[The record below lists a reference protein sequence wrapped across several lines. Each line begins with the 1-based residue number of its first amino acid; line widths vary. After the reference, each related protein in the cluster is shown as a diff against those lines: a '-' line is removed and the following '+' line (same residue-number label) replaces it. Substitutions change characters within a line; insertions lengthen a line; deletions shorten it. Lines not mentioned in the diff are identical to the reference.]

1 MAKVGLIGVGN
12 MGMGMA
18 RNILQAGHELTAYDV
33 RPEPLETLRQ
43 EGARPATSPKE
54 VGLGADAVFLMVLN
68 LEQVKAA
75 LLTENGL
82 LAGLKPGSTVICTAT
97 IGRSQVMEVGELVAN
112 SGMRIVDAPVSGG
125 APGAAAGTLTMMV
138 AAEKETFVA
147 TKPVLETVGK
157 DIYHVGEEVGMGQ
170 TVKSALAVLIGT
182 TYAGIFEALTLA
194 VKAGVAP
201 ETLRD
206 VVSTSVVGN
215 FLFRDTTE
223 NILARNFKG
232 QSNIGTMHKDL
243 GLAKNMAN
251 DCGVP
256 LFAASAAFELFQA
269 GKAVNPNEDN
279 WTIIK
284 ILENIA
290 GVEVKRTEQK
300 NEGGECEN

>member
-18 RNILQAGHELTAYDV
+18 RNILKAGYELTAYDV

-82 LAGLKPGSTVICTAT
+82 LAGLKPGSIVICTAT
-97 IGRSQVMEVGELVAN
+97 IGRSQVMEVGELVAS

-138 AAEKETFVA
+138 AAEKETFAA
-147 TKPVLETVGK
+147 TKPVLEAVGK

-269 GKAVNPNEDN
+269 GKAVNPEEDN

>member
-12 MGMGMA
+12 MGMGMS
-18 RNILQAGHELTAYDV
+18 RNILKAGHELIAYDV
-33 RPEPLETLRQ
+33 RPEPLETLVK
-43 EGARPATSPKE
+43 EGARAAVSPRE
-54 VGLGADAVFLMVLN
+54 VGITADNIFIMVLN
-68 LEQVKAA
+68 VEQVKAA
-75 LLTENGL
+75 LLGEDGL

-97 IGRSQVMEVGELVAN
+97 IGRSQVIEVAELVTAK
-112 SGMRIVDAPVSGG
+112 GIDIIDAPVSGG

-138 AAEKETFVA
+138 SAPKETFEA
-147 TKPVLETVGK
+147 SKPVLEAVGR
-157 DIYHVGEEVGMGQ
+157 DIYHVGEEAGMGQ

-194 VKAGVAP
+194 VKAGVKP
-201 ETLRD
+201 EMLRD

-223 NILARNFKG
+223 NILTRNFKG
-232 QSNIGTMHKDL
+232 QSNIGTMYKDL
-243 GLAKNMAN
+243 SLAKNMAN

-269 GKAVNPNEDN
+269 GKAVNPDEDN

-290 GVEVKRTEQK
+290 GIEIKKTE
-300 NEGGECEN
+300 

>member
-1 MAKVGLIGVGN
+1 MAKIGLIGVGN
-12 MGMGMA
+12 MGRGMS
-18 RNILQAGHELTAYDV
+18 RNILKAGHQLTVYDV
-33 RPEPLETLRQ
+33 RSE
-43 EGARPATSPKE
+43 AME
-54 VGLGADAVFLMVLN
+54 VLVGEGADAAASPRAVGVAADTVFIMVLN
-68 LEQVKAA
+68 VEQVKSA
-75 LLTENGL
+75 LLGEDGL

-97 IGRSQVMEVGELVAN
+97 IGRSQVMEVAELVTAEGVN
-112 SGMRIVDAPVSGG
+112 IVDAPVSGG

-138 AAEKETFVA
+138 AAESETFEA
-147 TKPVLETVGK
+147 SKPVLEAVGR
-157 DIYHVGEEVGMGQ
+157 DIYHVGEEIGMGQ

-223 NILARNFKG
+223 NILSRNFKG
-232 QSNIGTMHKDL
+232 QSNIGTMYKDL
-243 GLAKNMAN
+243 SLAKSMAN

-269 GKAVNPNEDN
+269 GKAVNPEEDN

-290 GVEVKRTEQK
+290 GVEVKKTK
-300 NEGGECEN
+300 

>member
-12 MGMGMA
+12 MGMGMS
-18 RNILQAGHELTAYDV
+18 RNILKAGHELIAYDV
-33 RPEPLETLRQ
+33 RPEPVETLVK
-43 EGARPATSPKE
+43 EGARAGASPRE
-54 VGLGADAVFLMVLN
+54 VGMTADSVFIMVLN
-68 LEQVKAA
+68 VEQVKGA
-75 LLTENGL
+75 LLGEDGL

-97 IGRSQVMEVGELVAN
+97 IGRSQVIEVAELVTAK
-112 SGMRIVDAPVSGG
+112 GIHIVDAPVSGG

-138 AAEKETFVA
+138 SAPKETFEA
-147 TKPVLETVGK
+147 SKPVLEAVGR
-157 DIYHVGEEVGMGQ
+157 DIYHVGEEAGMGQ

-194 VKAGVAP
+194 VKAGVKP

-223 NILARNFKG
+223 NILTRNFKG
-232 QSNIGTMHKDL
+232 QSNIGTMYKDL
-243 GLAKNMAN
+243 SLAKNMAN

-269 GKAVNPNEDN
+269 GKAVNPDEDN

-290 GVEVKRTEQK
+290 GIEVKKTE
-300 NEGGECEN
+300 

>member
-12 MGMGMA
+12 MGMGMS
-18 RNILQAGHELTAYDV
+18 RNILKAGHELIAYDV
-33 RPEPLETLRQ
+33 RPEPLETLVK
-43 EGARPATSPKE
+43 EGARAAVSPRD
-54 VGLGADAVFLMVLN
+54 VGIAADNIFIMVLN
-68 LEQVKAA
+68 VEQVKAA
-75 LLTENGL
+75 LLGEDGL

-97 IGRSQVMEVGELVAN
+97 IGHSQVIEVAELVTAK
-112 SGMRIVDAPVSGG
+112 GIHIIDAPVSGG

-138 AAEKETFVA
+138 SAPTETFEA
-147 TKPVLETVGK
+147 SKPVLEAVGR
-157 DIYHVGEEVGMGQ
+157 DIYHVGEEAGMGQ

-194 VKAGVAP
+194 VKAGVKP
-201 ETLRD
+201 EMLRD

-223 NILARNFKG
+223 NILTRNFKG
-232 QSNIGTMHKDL
+232 QSNIGTMYKDL
-243 GLAKNMAN
+243 SLAKNMAN

-269 GKAVNPNEDN
+269 GKAVNPDEDN

-290 GVEVKRTEQK
+290 GIEIKKTE
-300 NEGGECEN
+300 

>member
-12 MGMGMA
+12 MGMGMS
-18 RNILQAGHELTAYDV
+18 RNILKAGHELIAYDV
-33 RPEPLETLRQ
+33 RPEPLETLVK
-43 EGARPATSPKE
+43 EGVRAAVSPRE
-54 VGLGADAVFLMVLN
+54 VGIAADNIFIMVLN
-68 LEQVKAA
+68 VEQVKAA
-75 LLTENGL
+75 LLGEDGL

-97 IGRSQVMEVGELVAN
+97 IGRSQVIEVAELVTAK
-112 SGMRIVDAPVSGG
+112 GIHIIDAPVSGG

-138 AAEKETFVA
+138 SAPKETFEA
-147 TKPVLETVGK
+147 SKPVLEAVGR
-157 DIYHVGEEVGMGQ
+157 DIYHVGEEAGMGQ

-194 VKAGVAP
+194 VKAGVKP
-201 ETLRD
+201 EMLRD

-223 NILARNFKG
+223 NILTRNFKG
-232 QSNIGTMHKDL
+232 QSNIGTMYKDL
-243 GLAKNMAN
+243 SLAKNMAN

-269 GKAVNPNEDN
+269 GKAVNPDEDN

-290 GVEVKRTEQK
+290 GIEIKKTE
-300 NEGGECEN
+300 

>member
-12 MGMGMA
+12 MGMGMS
-18 RNILQAGHELTAYDV
+18 RNILKAGHELTVYDV
-33 RPEPLETLRQ
+33 RPEPLETLAK
-43 EGARPATSPKE
+43 EGARAAASPRE
-54 VGLGADAVFLMVLN
+54 VGTAADNVFTMVLN
-68 LEQVKAA
+68 VDQVKAA
-75 LLTENGL
+75 LLGEEGL

-97 IGRSQVMEVGELVAN
+97 IGRSQVIEVAELVTAK
-112 SGMRIVDAPVSGG
+112 GIHIVDAPVSGG

-138 AAEKETFVA
+138 SAPKETFKA
-147 TKPVLETVGK
+147 SKPVLEAVGR
-157 DIYHVGEEVGMGQ
+157 DIYHVGEEAGMGQ

-194 VKAGVAP
+194 VKAGVKP
-201 ETLRD
+201 EMLRD

-223 NILARNFKG
+223 NILERNFKG
-232 QSNIGTMHKDL
+232 QSNIGTMYKDL
-243 GLAKNMAN
+243 SLAKNMAN

-269 GKAVNPNEDN
+269 GKAVNPDEDN

-290 GVEVKRTEQK
+290 GIEIKKTE
-300 NEGGECEN
+300 

>member
-12 MGMGMA
+12 MGRGMS
-18 RNILQAGHELTAYDV
+18 RNILKAGHQLTMYDV
-33 RPEPLETLRQ
+33 RPEAMEALVQ
-43 EGARPATSPKE
+43 EGADAAASPRA
-54 VGLGADAVFLMVLN
+54 VGVAADAVFIMVLN
-68 LEQVKAA
+68 VEQVKAA
-75 LLTENGL
+75 LLGEDGL

-97 IGRSQVMEVGELVAN
+97 IGRSQVMEVAELVTAKGVN
-112 SGMRIVDAPVSGG
+112 IVDAPVSGG

-138 AAEKETFVA
+138 AAESETFE
-147 TKPVLETVGK
+147 TSKRVLEAVGR
-157 DIYHVGEEVGMGQ
+157 DIYHVGEEIGMGQ

-232 QSNIGTMHKDL
+232 QSNIGTMYKDL
-243 GLAKNMAN
+243 SLAKSMAN

-269 GKAVNPNEDN
+269 GKSVNPEEDN

-284 ILENIA
+284 ILEKIA
-290 GVEVKRTEQK
+290 GVEVKKTE
-300 NEGGECEN
+300 

>member
-18 RNILQAGHELTAYDV
+18 RNILKAGHELTAYDV
-33 RPEPLETLRQ
+33 RPEPLEVIAR
-43 EGARPATSPKE
+43 EGARAAASPKE
-54 VGLGADAVFLMVLN
+54 VGLCADAVFLMVLN
-68 LEQVKAA
+68 LEQVKAT

-97 IGRSQVMEVGELVAN
+97 IGRSQVMEVGELVTR

-138 AAEKETFVA
+138 AAEKETFAA
-147 TKPVLETVGK
+147 TKPVLEAVGK

-269 GKAVNPNEDN
+269 GKSVNPDEDN

-300 NEGGECEN
+300 SEGDACEN

>member
-12 MGMGMA
+12 MGTGMS
-18 RNILQAGHELTAYDV
+18 RNILKAGHELTVYDV
-33 RPEPLETLRQ
+33 RPEAMETLVQ
-43 EGARPATSPKE
+43 KGAAAAASPRE
-54 VGLGADAVFLMVLN
+54 LGAAADTVFIMVLN
-68 LEQVKAA
+68 VEQVKAA
-75 LLTENGL
+75 LLGKDGL
-82 LAGLKPGSTVICTAT
+82 LAGLNPGATIICTAT
-97 IGRSQVMEVGELVAN
+97 IGRSQVIEVAELVTAKGIN
-112 SGMRIVDAPVSGG
+112 IVDAPVSGG
-125 APGAAAGTLTMMV
+125 APGAAAGTLTMMI
-138 AAEKETFVA
+138 AAESETFA
-147 TKPVLETVGK
+147 ASKPVLAVGK
-157 DIYHVGEEVGMGQ
+157 DIYHVGEEIGMGQ

-223 NILARNFKG
+223 NILSRNFKG
-232 QSNIGTMHKDL
+232 QSNIGTMYKDL
-243 GLAKNMAN
+243 SLAKSMAN

-269 GKAVNPNEDN
+269 GKAVNPDEDN

-290 GVEVKRTEQK
+290 GVEIKKTE
-300 NEGGECEN
+300 

>member
-12 MGMGMA
+12 MGMGMS
-18 RNILQAGHELTAYDV
+18 RNILKAGHELTVYDV
-33 RPEPLETLRQ
+33 RPEPLETLVQ
-43 EGARPATSPKE
+43 EGANAAASPRE
-54 VGLGADAVFLMVLN
+54 VGAAADAVFIMVLN
-68 LEQVKAA
+68 VEQVKAA
-75 LLTENGL
+75 LLTEDGL

-97 IGRSQVMEVGELVAN
+97 IGRSQVMEVAELVTAEGIN
-112 SGMRIVDAPVSGG
+112 IVDAPVSGG

-138 AAEKETFVA
+138 SATTETFEA
-147 TKPVLETVGK
+147 SKPVLEAVGR

-194 VKAGVAP
+194 VKAGVTP

-215 FLFRDTTE
+215 FLFTDTTQ
-223 NILARNFKG
+223 NILDRNFKG
-232 QSNIGTMHKDL
+232 QSNIGTMYKDL
-243 GLAKNMAN
+243 TLAKNMASE
-251 DCGVP
+251 CGVP

-269 GKAVNPNEDN
+269 GRAVNPDEDN

-284 ILENIA
+284 ILESIA
-290 GVEVKRTEQK
+290 GVEIKKTE
-300 NEGGECEN
+300 E

>member
-12 MGMGMA
+12 MGMGMSK
-18 RNILQAGHELTAYDV
+18 NILKAGHELTVYDV
-33 RPEPLETLRQ
+33 RPDPLEILAQ
-43 EGARPATSPKE
+43 EGANAAASPRE
-54 VGLGADAVFLMVLN
+54 VGAAADTVFIMVLN

-75 LLTENGL
+75 LLTEDGL

-97 IGRSQVMEVGELVAN
+97 IGRSQVMEVAELVTAEGIN
-112 SGMRIVDAPVSGG
+112 IVDAPVSGG

-138 AAEKETFVA
+138 SAPTETFEA
-147 TKPVLETVGK
+147 LKPVLEAVGR

-194 VKAGVAP
+194 VKAGVTP

-215 FLFRDTTE
+215 FLFRDTTQ
-223 NILARNFKG
+223 NILDRNFKG
-232 QSNIGTMHKDL
+232 QSNIGTMYKDL
-243 GLAKNMAN
+243 TLAKNMASE
-251 DCGVP
+251 CGVP

-269 GKAVNPNEDN
+269 GKAVNPDEDN

-290 GVEVKRTEQK
+290 GIEIKKTE
-300 NEGGECEN
+300 

>member
-1 MAKVGLIGVGN
+1 MARVGLIGVGN
-12 MGMGMA
+12 MGAGMS
-18 RNILQAGHELTAYDV
+18 RNILKAGHELAVYDV
-33 RPEPLETLRQ
+33 RPEAMEPLVRA
-43 EGARPATSPKE
+43 GAHAAASPQD
-54 VGLGADAVFLMVLN
+54 VGAAADIVFIMVLN
-68 LEQVKAA
+68 VEQVKAA
-75 LLTENGL
+75 LLGEDGL
-82 LAGLKPGSTVICTAT
+82 LSGLKPGSTVICTAT
-97 IGRSQVMEVGELVAN
+97 IGRAQVMEVAGLVTAKGVN
-112 SGMRIVDAPVSGG
+112 IVDAPVSGG

-138 AAEKETFVA
+138 AAENGTFA
-147 TKPVLETVGK
+147 ASKPVLEAVGK
-157 DIYHVGEEVGMGQ
+157 DIYHVGEEIGMGQ

-206 VVSTSVVGN
+206 VVGTSVVGN

-223 NILARNFKG
+223 NILSRNFKG
-232 QSNIGTMHKDL
+232 QSNIGTMYKDL
-243 GLAKNMAN
+243 SLAKNMAS

-269 GKAVNPNEDN
+269 GKAVNPDEDN

-290 GVEVKRTEQK
+290 GVEVKRTE
-300 NEGGECEN
+300 

>member
-12 MGMGMA
+12 MGMGMS
-18 RNILQAGHELTAYDV
+18 RNILKAGHELTVYDV
-33 RPEPLETLRQ
+33 RPEPLETLVQ
-43 EGARPATSPKE
+43 EGANAAASPCE
-54 VGLGADAVFLMVLN
+54 VGAAADAVFIMVLN
-68 LEQVKAA
+68 VEQVKAA
-75 LLTENGL
+75 LLTEDGL

-97 IGRSQVMEVGELVAN
+97 IGRSQVMEVAELVTAEGIN
-112 SGMRIVDAPVSGG
+112 IVDAPVSGG

-138 AAEKETFVA
+138 SAPTETFEA
-147 TKPVLETVGK
+147 LKPVLEAVGR
-157 DIYHVGEEVGMGQ
+157 DIYHVGEEIGMGQ

-194 VKAGVAP
+194 VKAGVTP

-215 FLFRDTTE
+215 FLFRDTTQ
-223 NILARNFKG
+223 NILDRNFNG
-232 QSNIGTMHKDL
+232 QSNIGTMYKDL
-243 GLAKNMAN
+243 TLAKNMASE
-251 DCGVP
+251 CGVP

-269 GKAVNPNEDN
+269 GKAVNPDEDN

-290 GVEVKRTEQK
+290 GVEIKKTE
-300 NEGGECEN
+300 E

>member
-12 MGMGMA
+12 MGMGMSK
-18 RNILQAGHELTAYDV
+18 NILKAGHELTVYDV
-33 RPEPLETLRQ
+33 RPEPLETLAK
-43 EGARPATSPKE
+43 EGARAATSPRE
-54 VGLGADAVFLMVLN
+54 VGTAADSVFTMVLN
-68 LEQVKAA
+68 VEQVKA
-75 LLTENGL
+75 LLLGEEGL

-97 IGRSQVMEVGELVAN
+97 IGRSQVIEVAELVEAK
-112 SGMRIVDAPVSGG
+112 GIHIVDAPVSGG

-138 AAEKETFVA
+138 AASNETYAA
-147 TKPVLETVGK
+147 TKPVLEAVGR

-194 VKAGVAP
+194 VKAGVKP

-215 FLFRDTTE
+215 FLFTDTTE
-223 NILARNFKG
+223 NILSRNFKG
-232 QSNIGTMHKDL
+232 QSNIGTMYKDL
-243 GLAKNMAN
+243 SLAKSMAN

-269 GKAVNPNEDN
+269 GKAVNPDEDN

-290 GVEVKRTEQK
+290 GIEIKKTE
-300 NEGGECEN
+300 

>member
-12 MGMGMA
+12 MGMGMS
-18 RNILQAGHELTAYDV
+18 RNILKAGHELIAYDV
-33 RPEPLETLRQ
+33 RPEPLETLVK
-43 EGARPATSPKE
+43 EGARAAVSPRE
-54 VGLGADAVFLMVLN
+54 VGIAADNIFIMVLN
-68 LEQVKAA
+68 VEQVKAA
-75 LLTENGL
+75 LLGEDGL

-97 IGRSQVMEVGELVAN
+97 IGRSQVIEVAELVTAK
-112 SGMRIVDAPVSGG
+112 GIHIIDAPVSGG

-138 AAEKETFVA
+138 SAPKEMFEA
-147 TKPVLETVGK
+147 SKPVLEAVGR
-157 DIYHVGEEVGMGQ
+157 DIYHVGEEAGMGQ

-194 VKAGVAP
+194 VKAGVKP
-201 ETLRD
+201 EMLRD

-223 NILARNFKG
+223 NILTRNFKG
-232 QSNIGTMHKDL
+232 QSNIGTMYKDL
-243 GLAKNMAN
+243 SLAKNMAN

-269 GKAVNPNEDN
+269 GKAVNPDEDN

-290 GVEVKRTEQK
+290 GIEIKKTE
-300 NEGGECEN
+300 

>member
-1 MAKVGLIGVGN
+1 MTKVGLIGVGN
-12 MGMGMA
+12 MGMGMS
-18 RNILQAGHELTAYDV
+18 RNILKAGHELTVYDV
-33 RPEPLETLRQ
+33 RSEPLEVLAK
-43 EGARPATSPKE
+43 EGAYTAASPRE
-54 VGLGADAVFLMVLN
+54 VGNAAESVFIMVLN
-68 LEQVKAA
+68 VEQVKAA
-75 LLTENGL
+75 LLGEGGL
-82 LAGLKPGSTVICTAT
+82 LAGLKPGATIICTAT
-97 IGRSQVMEVGELVAN
+97 IGRSQVIEVGELVRAK
-112 SGMRIVDAPVSGG
+112 GFHIVDAPVSGG

-138 AAEKETFVA
+138 AAPKEIYEA
-147 TKPVLETVGK
+147 SEPVLEAVGR

-194 VKAGVAP
+194 VKAGVKP

-223 NILARNFKG
+223 NILTRNFRG
-232 QSNIGTMHKDL
+232 QSNIGTMYKDL
-243 GLAKNMAN
+243 SLAKSMAN

-269 GKAVNPNEDN
+269 GKAVNPDEDN

-290 GVEVKRTEQK
+290 GIEIKKTE
-300 NEGGECEN
+300 

>member
-12 MGMGMA
+12 MGMGMSK
-18 RNILQAGHELTAYDV
+18 NILKAGHELTVYDV
-33 RPEPLETLRQ
+33 RPEPLETLAQ
-43 EGARPATSPKE
+43 EGANAAASPRE
-54 VGLGADAVFLMVLN
+54 VGAAADAVFIMVLN
-68 LEQVKAA
+68 VEQVKAA
-75 LLTENGL
+75 LLTEDGL

-97 IGRSQVMEVGELVAN
+97 IGRSQVMEVAELVTAEGIN
-112 SGMRIVDAPVSGG
+112 IVDAPVSGG

-138 AAEKETFVA
+138 SAPTETFE
-147 TKPVLETVGK
+147 TSRPVLEAVGR

-194 VKAGVAP
+194 VKAGVTP

-215 FLFRDTTE
+215 FLFRDTTQ
-223 NILARNFKG
+223 NILDRNFNG
-232 QSNIGTMHKDL
+232 QSNIGTMYKDL
-243 GLAKNMAN
+243 TLAKNMASE
-251 DCGVP
+251 CGVP

-269 GKAVNPNEDN
+269 GKAVNPDEDN

-290 GVEVKRTEQK
+290 GVEIKKTE
-300 NEGGECEN
+300 

>member
-12 MGMGMA
+12 MGRGMS
-18 RNILQAGHELTAYDV
+18 RNILKAGHELTVYDV
-33 RPEPLETLRQ
+33 RPEAMETLVQ
-43 EGARPATSPKE
+43 EGADAAASPRE
-54 VGLGADAVFLMVLN
+54 LGAVADTVFIMVLN
-68 LEQVKAA
+68 VEQVKAS
-75 LLTENGL
+75 LLGEDGL
-82 LAGLKPGSTVICTAT
+82 LAGLNPGSTVICTAT
-97 IGRSQVMEVGELVAN
+97 IGRSQVIEVAELVTAKGVN
-112 SGMRIVDAPVSGG
+112 IVDAPVSGG

-138 AAEKETFVA
+138 AAQSETFAAV
-147 TKPVLETVGK
+147 KPVLAAVGK
-157 DIYHVGEEVGMGQ
+157 DIYHVGEDIGMGQ

-223 NILARNFKG
+223 NILSRNFKG
-232 QSNIGTMHKDL
+232 QSNIGTMYKDL
-243 GLAKNMAN
+243 SLAKSMAN

-256 LFAASAAFELFQA
+256 LFTASAAFELFQA
-269 GKAVNPNEDN
+269 GKAVNPDEDN

-290 GVEVKRTEQK
+290 GVEIKKTK
-300 NEGGECEN
+300 

>member
-18 RNILQAGHELTAYDV
+18 RNILKAGHELTAYDV
-33 RPEPLETLRQ
+33 RPEPLETLKK

-97 IGRSQVMEVGELVAN
+97 IGRSQVIEVGELVTS

-138 AAEKETFVA
+138 AAEKETFAA
-147 TKPVLETVGK
+147 TKPVLEAVGK

-223 NILARNFKG
+223 NILSRNFKG

-269 GKAVNPNEDN
+269 GKAVNPDEDN

>member
-18 RNILQAGHELTAYDV
+18 RNILKAGHELTAYDV
-33 RPEPLETLRQ
+33 RPEPMEVIAR
-43 EGARPATSPKE
+43 EGARTAKSPKE
-54 VGLGADAVFLMVLN
+54 VGFCADAVFLMVLN
-68 LEQVKAA
+68 LEQVKAT

-97 IGRSQVMEVGELVAN
+97 IGRSQVMEVGELVTR

-138 AAEKETFVA
+138 AAEKETFAA
-147 TKPVLETVGK
+147 TKPVLEAVGK

-269 GKAVNPNEDN
+269 GKSVNPNEDN

-290 GVEVKRTEQK
+290 GVEVKKTEQK
-300 NEGGECEN
+300 NEEDACEN

>member
-12 MGMGMA
+12 MGMGMS
-18 RNILQAGHELTAYDV
+18 RNILKAGHELIAYDV
-33 RPEPLETLRQ
+33 RPEPVETLVK
-43 EGARPATSPKE
+43 EGARAGASPRE
-54 VGLGADAVFLMVLN
+54 VGMTADSVFIMVLN
-68 LEQVKAA
+68 VEQVKGA
-75 LLTENGL
+75 LLGEDGL

-97 IGRSQVMEVGELVAN
+97 IGRSQVMEVAELVTAK
-112 SGMRIVDAPVSGG
+112 GIHIVDAPVSGG

-138 AAEKETFVA
+138 SAPKATFEA
-147 TKPVLETVGK
+147 SKPVLEAVGR
-157 DIYHVGEEVGMGQ
+157 DIYHVGEEAGMGQ

-194 VKAGVAP
+194 VKAGVKP

-223 NILARNFKG
+223 NILTRNFKG
-232 QSNIGTMHKDL
+232 QSNIGTMYKDL
-243 GLAKNMAN
+243 SLAKNMAN

-269 GKAVNPNEDN
+269 GKAVNPDEDN

-290 GVEVKRTEQK
+290 GIEVKKTE
-300 NEGGECEN
+300 

>member
-1 MAKVGLIGVGN
+1 MTKVGLIGVGN
-12 MGMGMA
+12 MGMGMS
-18 RNILQAGHELTAYDV
+18 RNILKAGHELIVYDV
-33 RPEPLETLRQ
+33 RSEPLETLAK
-43 EGARPATSPKE
+43 EGAYTAASPRE
-54 VGLGADAVFLMVLN
+54 VGNAAESVFIMVLN
-68 LEQVKAA
+68 VEQVKAA
-75 LLTENGL
+75 LLGEDGL
-82 LAGLKPGSTVICTAT
+82 LAGLKPGATIICTAT
-97 IGRSQVMEVGELVAN
+97 IGRSQVIEVGELVRAK
-112 SGMRIVDAPVSGG
+112 GFHIVDAPVSGG

-138 AAEKETFVA
+138 AAPKEIYEA
-147 TKPVLETVGK
+147 SKPVLEAVGR

-194 VKAGVAP
+194 VKAGVKP

-223 NILARNFKG
+223 NILTRNFKG
-232 QSNIGTMHKDL
+232 QSNIGTMYKDL
-243 GLAKNMAN
+243 SLAKNMAN

-269 GKAVNPNEDN
+269 GKAVNPDEDN

-290 GVEVKRTEQK
+290 GIEIKKTE
-300 NEGGECEN
+300 

>member
-1 MAKVGLIGVGN
+1 MTKVGLIGVGN
-12 MGMGMA
+12 MGMGMS
-18 RNILQAGHELTAYDV
+18 RNILKAGHELIAYDV
-33 RPEPLETLRQ
+33 RPEPLETLVK
-43 EGARPATSPKE
+43 EGARAAVSPRE
-54 VGLGADAVFLMVLN
+54 VGIAADNIFIMVLN
-68 LEQVKAA
+68 VEQVKAA
-75 LLTENGL
+75 LLGEDGL

-97 IGRSQVMEVGELVAN
+97 IGRSQVIEVAELVTAK
-112 SGMRIVDAPVSGG
+112 GIHIIDAPVSGG

-138 AAEKETFVA
+138 SAPTETFEA
-147 TKPVLETVGK
+147 SKPVLEAVGR
-157 DIYHVGEEVGMGQ
+157 DIYHVGEEAGMGQ

-194 VKAGVAP
+194 VKAGVKP
-201 ETLRD
+201 EMLRD

-223 NILARNFKG
+223 NILTRNFKG
-232 QSNIGTMHKDL
+232 QSNIGTMYKDL
-243 GLAKNMAN
+243 SLAKNMAN

-269 GKAVNPNEDN
+269 GKAVNPDEDN

-290 GVEVKRTEQK
+290 GIEIKKTE
-300 NEGGECEN
+300 

>member
-12 MGMGMA
+12 MGMGMS
-18 RNILQAGHELTAYDV
+18 RNILKAGHELIAYDV
-33 RPEPLETLRQ
+33 RPEPLETLVK
-43 EGARPATSPKE
+43 EGARAAVSPRE
-54 VGLGADAVFLMVLN
+54 VGIAADNIFIMVLN
-68 LEQVKAA
+68 VEQVKAA
-75 LLTENGL
+75 LLGEDGL

-97 IGRSQVMEVGELVAN
+97 IGRSQVIEVAELVTAK
-112 SGMRIVDAPVSGG
+112 GIHIVDAPVSGG

-138 AAEKETFVA
+138 SAPKETFEA
-147 TKPVLETVGK
+147 SKPVLEAVGR
-157 DIYHVGEEVGMGQ
+157 DIYHVGEEAGMGQ

-194 VKAGVAP
+194 VKAGVKP
-201 ETLRD
+201 EMLRD

-223 NILARNFKG
+223 NILTRNFKG
-232 QSNIGTMHKDL
+232 QSNIGTMYKDL
-243 GLAKNMAN
+243 SLAKNMAN

-269 GKAVNPNEDN
+269 GKAVNPDEDN

-290 GVEVKRTEQK
+290 GIEIKKTE
-300 NEGGECEN
+300 

>member
-12 MGMGMA
+12 MGMGMS
-18 RNILQAGHELTAYDV
+18 RNILKAGHELIAYDV
-33 RPEPLETLRQ
+33 RPEPLETLVK
-43 EGARPATSPKE
+43 EGARAAVSPRE
-54 VGLGADAVFLMVLN
+54 VGIAADNIFIMVLN
-68 LEQVKAA
+68 VEQVKAA
-75 LLTENGL
+75 LLGEDGL

-97 IGRSQVMEVGELVAN
+97 IGRSQVIEVAELVTAK
-112 SGMRIVDAPVSGG
+112 GIHIIDAPVSGG

-138 AAEKETFVA
+138 SAPKETFEA
-147 TKPVLETVGK
+147 SKPVLEAVGR
-157 DIYHVGEEVGMGQ
+157 DIYHVGEEAGMGQ

-194 VKAGVAP
+194 VKAGVKP
-201 ETLRD
+201 EMLRD

-223 NILARNFKG
+223 NILTRNFKG
-232 QSNIGTMHKDL
+232 QSNIGTMYKDL
-243 GLAKNMAN
+243 SLAKNMAN

-269 GKAVNPNEDN
+269 GKAVNPDEDN

-290 GVEVKRTEQK
+290 GIEIKKTE
-300 NEGGECEN
+300 

>member
-1 MAKVGLIGVGN
+1 
-12 MGMGMA
+12 
-18 RNILQAGHELTAYDV
+18 
-33 RPEPLETLRQ
+33 
-43 EGARPATSPKE
+43 
-54 VGLGADAVFLMVLN
+54 MVLN
-68 LEQVKAA
+68 VEQVKAA
-75 LLTENGL
+75 LLTEDGL

-97 IGRSQVMEVGELVAN
+97 IGRSQVMEVAELVTEKGFN
-112 SGMRIVDAPVSGG
+112 IVDAPVSGG

-138 AAEKETFVA
+138 SAPNNTFEA
-147 TKPVLETVGK
+147 SKPVLEAVGR

-170 TVKSALAVLIGT
+170 TVKSALAVLIGV

-215 FLFRDTTE
+215 FLFTDTTQ
-223 NILARNFKG
+223 NIGSEFKG
-232 QSNIGTMHKDL
+232 QSNIGTMYKDL
-243 GLAKNMAN
+243 TLAKNMAS

-269 GKAVNPNEDN
+269 GKAVNPDEDN

-290 GVEVKRTEQK
+290 GIEIQK
-300 NEGGECEN
+300 TK

>member
-12 MGMGMA
+12 MGMGMS
-18 RNILQAGHELTAYDV
+18 RNVLKAGHELTVYDV
-33 RPEPLETLRQ
+33 RPEPLEVLIK
-43 EGARPATSPKE
+43 EGAHAAVSPRE
-54 VGLGADAVFLMVLN
+54 VGTAADSVFIMVLN
-68 LEQVKAA
+68 VEQVKAA
-75 LLTENGL
+75 LLGEDGL
-82 LAGLKPGSTVICTAT
+82 LAGLKPGSTIICTAT
-97 IGRSQVMEVGELVAN
+97 IGRSQVIEVSELVTAK
-112 SGMRIVDAPVSGG
+112 GIHIVDAPVSGG

-138 AAEKETFVA
+138 AAQKETFEA
-147 TKPVLETVGK
+147 SKPVLEAIGR
-157 DIYHVGEEVGMGQ
+157 DIYHVGEDVGMGQ

-194 VKAGVAP
+194 VKAGVKP

-223 NILARNFKG
+223 NILTRNFKG
-232 QSNIGTMHKDL
+232 QSNIGTMYKDL
-243 GLAKNMAN
+243 SLAKSMAN

-269 GKAVNPNEDN
+269 GKAVNPDEDN

-290 GVEVKRTEQK
+290 GIEIKKTE
-300 NEGGECEN
+300 

>member
-12 MGMGMA
+12 MGTGMS
-18 RNILQAGHELTAYDV
+18 RNILKAGHELTVYDV
-33 RPEPLETLRQ
+33 RPEPVVPLVE
-43 EGARPATSPKE
+43 EGARAAASPRE
-54 VGLGADAVFLMVLN
+54 VGAAADTVFIMVLN
-68 LEQVKAA
+68 VEQVKAA
-75 LLTENGL
+75 LLGEDGL
-82 LAGLKPGSTVICTAT
+82 LAGLKPGATVICTAT
-97 IGRSQVMEVGELVAN
+97 IGRSQVMEVAGLVTAKRMN
-112 SGMRIVDAPVSGG
+112 IVDAPVSGG

-138 AAEKETFVA
+138 AAGSETFA
-147 TKPVLETVGK
+147 AAKPVLEAVGK
-157 DIYHVGEEVGMGQ
+157 DIYHVGEEIGMGQ

-223 NILARNFKG
+223 NILSRNFKG
-232 QSNIGTMHKDL
+232 QSNIGTMYKDL
-243 GLAKNMAN
+243 SLAKSMAN

-269 GKAVNPNEDN
+269 GKAVNPEEDN

-290 GVEVKRTEQK
+290 GVEIKKTE
-300 NEGGECEN
+300 

>member
-12 MGMGMA
+12 MGMGMS
-18 RNILQAGHELTAYDV
+18 RNILKAGHELTVYDV
-33 RPEPLETLRQ
+33 RPEPLEILVQ
-43 EGARPATSPKE
+43 EGGHAAASPRE
-54 VGLGADAVFLMVLN
+54 VGAAADAVFIMVLN
-68 LEQVKAA
+68 VEQVKAA
-75 LLTENGL
+75 LLTEDGL

-97 IGRSQVMEVGELVAN
+97 IGRSQVMEVAELVTTEGIN
-112 SGMRIVDAPVSGG
+112 MVDAPVSGG

-138 AAEKETFVA
+138 SAPTETFEA
-147 TKPVLETVGK
+147 SKSVLEAVGR

-215 FLFRDTTE
+215 FLFTDTTQ
-223 NILARNFKG
+223 NILDRNFKG
-232 QSNIGTMHKDL
+232 QSNIGTMYKDL
-243 GLAKNMAN
+243 TLAKNMASE
-251 DCGVP
+251 CGVP

-269 GKAVNPNEDN
+269 GKAVNPDEDN

-284 ILENIA
+284 ILESIA
-290 GVEVKRTEQK
+290 GVEIKKME
-300 NEGGECEN
+300 E

>member
-12 MGMGMA
+12 MGMGMS
-18 RNILQAGHELTAYDV
+18 RNILKAGHELTVYDV
-33 RPEPLETLRQ
+33 RPEPLETLVK
-43 EGARPATSPKE
+43 EGAHAATSPRE
-54 VGLGADAVFLMVLN
+54 VGAAADTVFIMVLN
-68 LEQVKAA
+68 VEQVKVS
-75 LLTENGL
+75 LLTEDGL
-82 LAGLKPGSTVICTAT
+82 LAGLKPGSTIICTAT
-97 IGRSQVMEVGELVAN
+97 IGRSQVIEVAELVAAAAMN
-112 SGMRIVDAPVSGG
+112 MVDAPVSGG

-138 AAEKETFVA
+138 SAQNAVFEA
-147 TKPVLETVGK
+147 SKPVLEAVGR
-157 DIYHVGEEVGMGQ
+157 DIYHVGEEIGMGQ
-170 TVKSALAVLIGT
+170 TVKSALAVLIGV

-223 NILARNFKG
+223 NILDRNFKG
-232 QSNIGTMHKDL
+232 QSNIGTMYKDL
-243 GLAKNMAN
+243 TLAKNMAS

-269 GKAVNPNEDN
+269 GKAVNPDEDN

-290 GVEVKRTEQK
+290 GIKVQKTE
-300 NEGGECEN
+300 

>member
-12 MGMGMA
+12 MGMGMS
-18 RNILQAGHELTAYDV
+18 RNILKAGHELIAYDV
-33 RPEPLETLRQ
+33 RPEPLETLVK
-43 EGARPATSPKE
+43 EGARAAASPRE
-54 VGLGADAVFLMVLN
+54 VGGAADNIFIMVLN
-68 LEQVKAA
+68 VKQVKAA
-75 LLTENGL
+75 LLGEDGL

-97 IGRSQVMEVGELVAN
+97 IGRSQVIEVAELVTAK
-112 SGMRIVDAPVSGG
+112 GIYIIDAPVSGG

-138 AAEKETFVA
+138 SAPTETFEA
-147 TKPVLETVGK
+147 SKPVLEAVGR
-157 DIYHVGEEVGMGQ
+157 DIYHVGEEAGMGQ

-194 VKAGVAP
+194 VKAGVKP
-201 ETLRD
+201 EMLRD

-223 NILARNFKG
+223 NILTRNFKG
-232 QSNIGTMHKDL
+232 QSNIGTMYKDL
-243 GLAKNMAN
+243 SLAKNMAN

-269 GKAVNPNEDN
+269 GKAVNPDEDN

-290 GVEVKRTEQK
+290 GIEIKKTE
-300 NEGGECEN
+300 